1 MFSINTLT
9 MIKVEADHLKSP
21 VTIDIRMEK
30 GVPYFKASKSGWLA
44 RLLCK
49 DGSSIEK
56 ALTGSRLLYSIS
68 TLRDNMHRTK
78 VGIKKYQTKSKKA
91 KVKQVMVDGTA
102 AEIHTPTIAGIAGRT
117 ISILLDPPKS
127 AVWVHADPSVMEYM
141 YKVVNE
147 ERKHCKPNSPVMAK
161 DKVESTIECP
171 TGIIEIKSGR
181 KKGYVRVRKHVG
193 DEMTPEKPTKLK
205 YRYLKIDYTNPDD
218 TINRAVTWRDND
230 SISDDEESNGD
241 VAENDDDDDDDD
253 VAGCDTGAGAS

>member
-21 VTIDIRMEK
+21 VTIDVRMEK
-30 GVPYFKASKSGWLA
+30 GVPYFKVCKSGWLA

-49 DGSSIEK
+49 DGSSVEK

-68 TLRDNMHRTK
+68 TLRDNIHRTK

-141 YKVVNE
+141 YQVVNE
-147 ERKHCKPNSPVMAK
+147 ERKHCKPNEPVMVK
-161 DKVESTIECP
+161 NKVEPTIEFP
-171 TGIIEIKSGR
+171 TGIIEIKSGK

-193 DEMTPEKPTKLK
+193 DAMTPEKPAKSK

-218 TINRAVTWRDND
+218 TINRALTWRDKD
-230 SISDDEESNGD
+230 RIIDDEESNGD
-241 VAENDDDDDDDD
+241 ADETGAANDDDDD
-253 VAGCDTGAGAS
+253 VAGCETGV

>member
-9 MIKVEADHLKSP
+9 MIKVEADHLKNP
-21 VTIDIRMEK
+21 VTIDVRMEK
-30 GVPYFKASKSGWLA
+30 GVPYFKVCKSGWLA

-49 DGSSIEK
+49 DGSSVEK
-56 ALTGSRLLYSIS
+56 ALTRSRLLYSIS
-68 TLRDNMHRTK
+68 TLRDNMHREK
-78 VGIKKYQTKSKKA
+78 IGIKKDQCKTKKA
-91 KVKQVMVDGTA
+91 KVKQWLVDGTA
-102 AEIHTPTIAGIAGRT
+102 ADIHTPTILGIEGRT

-218 TINRAVTWRDND
+218 TINRALTWRDND

-241 VAENDDDDDDDD
+241 AAENDDDDD
-253 VAGCDTGAGAS
+253 VAGCETGAGAS

>member
-21 VTIDIRMEK
+21 VTIDTRMEK
-30 GVPYFKASKSGWLA
+30 GVHYFKASKSGWLA

-68 TLRDNMHRTK
+68 TLRDNMHREK
-78 VGIKKYQTKSKKA
+78 VGTKKNQCKTKRA
-91 KVKQVMVDGTA
+91 KLKQVMVDGTA
-102 AEIHTPTIAGIAGRT
+102 ADIHTPTIAGIAGRT

-141 YKVVNE
+141 YQVVNE
-147 ERKHCKPNSPVMAK
+147 ERKHCKPNEPVMVK
-161 DKVESTIECP
+161 DKVEPTIEFP
-171 TGIIEIKSGR
+171 TGIIEIKSGK

-193 DEMTPEKPTKLK
+193 DAMTPEKPAKSK
-205 YRYLKIDYTNPDD
+205 YRYIKIDYTNPDD
-218 TINRAVTWRDND
+218 TIKRALTWRDND
-230 SISDDEESNGD
+230 RIIDDEESNGD
-241 VAENDDDDDDDD
+241 ADETGAANDDDDD
-253 VAGCDTGAGAS
+253 VAGCETGV

>member
-21 VTIDIRMEK
+21 VTIDTRMEK
-30 GVPYFKASKSGWLA
+30 GVHYFKASKSGWLA

-68 TLRDNMHRTK
+68 TLRDNIHREK
-78 VGIKKYQTKSKKA
+78 VGIKKQCKSKKA
-91 KVKQVMVDGTA
+91 KLKQVMVDGTA
-102 AEIHTPTIAGIAGRT
+102 ADIHTPTIAGIAGRT

-141 YKVVNE
+141 YQVVNE
-147 ERKHCKPNSPVMAK
+147 ERKHCKPNEPVMVK
-161 DKVESTIECP
+161 DKVEPTIEFP
-171 TGIIEIKSGR
+171 TGIIEIKSGK

-193 DEMTPEKPTKLK
+193 DAMTPEKPAKSK
-205 YRYLKIDYTNPDD
+205 YRYIKIDYTNPDD
-218 TINRAVTWRDND
+218 TIKRALTWRDND
-230 SISDDEESNGD
+230 RIIDDEESNGD
-241 VAENDDDDDDDD
+241 ADETGAANDDDDD
-253 VAGCDTGAGAS
+253 VAGCETGV